1 VTIKVYP
8 ERRLKVTNEKT
19 ENRQAYLK
27 IEVEPPEVE
36 TATEKA
42 YHRLVKRVN
51 VPGFR
56 RGNAPRA
63 IFERHFGKHELFHEM
78 LDDLV
83 PDVYK
88 KALKEQNL
96 EPVAEPQLYLESE
109 EPVILKVIVPLKPVV
124 NLGDYKTIDLKPNPI
139 EVTDAMI
146 DSVVEQLRHQHA
158 TWEATE
164 RPVELNDLVTL
175 DVESTMKGEPFVNQ
189 KGVQYPVTAGT
200 LSPAPG
206 FAEQLVGMKK
216 GDEKEFKIQYP
227 ADYPTKEVQGNE
239 AVFKVKMIEIKQEK
253 LPEVNDEFAKQ
264 LGSEITDINSM
275 RQKISDD
282 LKKRVEDRCKRDFED
297 KVIEAATAMSQVEYP
312 PVLVDMEVERSLERS
327 LRYIQNSGQNID
339 EYLKSINKTLDQL
352 REELRPSST
361 KRVAESLVVGKI
373 AETEKIKVDH
383 DEIHTEIEE
392 MVNTSTGDK
401 EELRKVLETQRN
413 PESIEDTLVA
423 RKTIQRLTEI
433 AQSTKEAKKEA

>member
-1 VTIKVYP
+1 M
-8 ERRLKVTNEKT
+8 KVTNEKT

-63 IFERHFGKHELFHEM
+63 VFERHFGKHELFHEM
-78 LDDLV
+78 LDDLL

-96 EPVAEPQLYLESE
+96 EAIAEPQLELESE
-109 EPVILKVIVPLKPVV
+109 APVILKVVVPLKPVV

-158 TWEATE
+158 TWEAVE

-175 DVESTMKGEPFVNQ
+175 DVESMMKGEPFVNQ

-216 GDEKEFKIQYP
+216 SDEKEFKIQYP

-239 AVFKVKMIEIKQEK
+239 VTFKVKMIEIKQEK

-264 LGSEITDINSM
+264 LGSEIADVSSM

-282 LKKRVEDRCKRDFED
+282 LKKRVEDRVKRDFED
-297 KVIEAATAMSQVEYP
+297 KVVEAATAMSQVEYP

-339 EYLKSINKTLDQL
+339 DYLKSINKTVDQL

-373 AETEKIKVDH
+373 AEAEKIKVDH
-383 DEIHTEIEE
+383 GEIDAEIEE
-392 MVNTSTGDK
+392 MVKLSTGDK
-401 EELRKVLETQRN
+401 EELKKALETQRN
-413 PESIEDTLVA
+413 HESIEDTLVA

-433 AQSTKEAKKEA
+433 AQSEKEVKKEASK

>member
-1 VTIKVYP
+1 M
-8 ERRLKVTNEKT
+8 KVTNEKT

-27 IEVEPPEVE
+27 IEVEPSEIE
-36 TATEKA
+36 TSTEKA

-51 VPGFR
+51 IPGFR

-83 PDVYK
+83 PDVYT
-88 KALKEQNL
+88 KALKEQNI
-96 EPVAEPQLYLESE
+96 EAVAEPQIELESE
-109 EPVILKVIVPLKPVV
+109 EPVIIKAVVPLKPVV
-124 NLGDYKTIDLKPNPI
+124 SLGDYKTIDLKPQPV
-139 EVTDAMI
+139 EVTDAMV

-158 TWEATE
+158 TWEPGE
-164 RPVELNDLVTL
+164 RPVEFGDLVTI

-189 KGVQYPVTAGT
+189 KGVQYQVTKGT

-206 FAEQLVGMKK
+206 FAEELAGIKK
-216 GDEKEFKIQYP
+216 EEEKEFKLHYP
-227 ADYPTKEVQGNE
+227 ADYPQKEVQGNE
-239 AVFKVKMIEIKQEK
+239 AAFKVKIIEIKQEK
-253 LPEVNDEFAKQ
+253 LPEVTDEFAKQ
-264 LGSEITDINSM
+264 VATDIGNVAAM

-297 KVIEAATAMSQVEYP
+297 KVIETVTALSQVEYP
-312 PVLVDMEVERSLERS
+312 PVLVDFEVERSLERS

-339 EYLKSINKTLDQL
+339 AYLKSINKTVDQL
-352 REELRPSST
+352 REELKPSSA

-373 AETEKIKVDH
+373 SEQEQIKVDH
-383 DEIHTEIEE
+383 AEIDAEIED
-392 MVNTSTGDK
+392 MIKNSSGDK

-413 PESIEDTLVA
+413 HESIEDTLVA

-433 AQSTKEAKKEA
+433 AQSQKEAKKEA

>member
-1 VTIKVYP
+1 M
-8 ERRLKVTNEKT
+8 KVTNEKT

-27 IEVEPPEVE
+27 IEVEPSEVE
-36 TATEKA
+36 TSTETA

-56 RGNAPRA
+56 KGKAPRN

-83 PDVYK
+83 PVVYK
-88 KALKEQNL
+88 NAVKEQNL
-96 EPVAEPQLYLESE
+96 EPVAEPQIELETE
-109 EPVILKVIVPLKPVV
+109 EPVVLKFIVPLKPVV
-124 NLGDYKTIDLKPNPI
+124 NVGDYKTLDLKPNPI
-139 EVTDAMI
+139 EVTNEMV

-158 TWEATE
+158 TWEPAE

-189 KGVQYPVTAGT
+189 KGVQYMVTKGAI
-200 LSPAPG
+200 SPAPG
-206 FAEQLVGMKK
+206 FAEALVGMNK
-216 GDEKEFKIQYP
+216 GESKEFSIQYP
-227 ADYPTKEVQGNE
+227 ADYPQKEVQGSE
-239 AVFKVKMIEIKQEK
+239 AIFKVKLIEIKQEK
-253 LPEVNDEFAKQ
+253 MPEVNDEFAKQ
-264 LGSEITDINSM
+264 LGSDITGVETM

-282 LKKRVEDRCKRDFED
+282 LKRRVEDRCKRDFED
-297 KVIEAATAMSQVEYP
+297 RVVEAATALSQVEYP

-339 EYLKSINKTLDQL
+339 EYLKNINKTVDQL

-373 AETEKIKVDH
+373 AELEKIEVDH
-383 DEIHTEIEE
+383 AAIHAEIEE
-392 MVNTSTGDK
+392 MVQNSSGDK
-401 EELRKVLETQRN
+401 DELRAALESQRN
-413 PESIEDTLVA
+413 HESIEDTLVA

-433 AQSTKEAKKEA
+433 AQSEKEAKEEA

>member
-1 VTIKVYP
+1 
-8 ERRLKVTNEKT
+8 
-19 ENRQAYLK
+19 
-27 IEVEPPEVE
+27 
-36 TATEKA
+36 
-42 YHRLVKRVN
+42 
-51 VPGFR
+51 
-56 RGNAPRA
+56 
-63 IFERHFGKHELFHEM
+63 
-78 LDDLV
+78 
-83 PDVYK
+83 
-88 KALKEQNL
+88 
-96 EPVAEPQLYLESE
+96 
-109 EPVILKVIVPLKPVV
+109 
-124 NLGDYKTIDLKPNPI
+124 
-139 EVTDAMI
+139 
-146 DSVVEQLRHQHA
+146 
-158 TWEATE
+158 
-164 RPVELNDLVTL
+164 
-175 DVESTMKGEPFVNQ
+175 MKGEPFVNQ

-200 LSPAPG
+200 LSLAPG

-413 PESIEDTLVA
+413 HESIEDTLVA

>member
-1 VTIKVYP
+1 M
-8 ERRLKVTNEKT
+8 KVTNEKT

-27 IEVEPPEVE
+27 IEVEPSEIE
-36 TATEKA
+36 TSTEKA

-83 PDVYK
+83 PDVYT

-96 EPVAEPQLYLESE
+96 EPVAEPQIELESE
-109 EPVILKVIVPLKPVV
+109 EPVIIKAVVPLKPVV
-124 NLGDYKTIDLKPNPI
+124 SLGDYKTIDLKPQPV
-139 EVTDAMI
+139 EVTDDMI
-146 DSVVEQLRHQHA
+146 NSVVEQLRHQHA
-158 TWEATE
+158 TWEPAE
-164 RPVELNDLVTL
+164 RPVEFDDLVTI

-189 KGVQYPVTAGT
+189 KGVQYQVTKGT
-200 LSPAPG
+200 ISPAPG

-216 GDEKEFKIQYP
+216 EEEKEFKLQYP
-227 ADYPTKEVQGNE
+227 ADYPQKEVQGNE
-239 AVFKVKMIEIKQEK
+239 ATFKVKIIEIKQEK
-253 LPEVNDEFAKQ
+253 LPEVTDEFAKQ
-264 LGSEITDINSM
+264 VGTDITGVDAM

-312 PVLVDMEVERSLERS
+312 PVLVDIEVERSLERS
-327 LRYIQNSGQNID
+327 LRYLQNSGQNI
-339 EYLKSINKTLDQL
+339 EAYLKSINKTIDQL
-352 REELRPSST
+352 REELKPSSA

-373 AETEKIKVDH
+373 AEQEQIKVDH
-383 DEIHTEIEE
+383 AEIDAEIEE
-392 MVNTSTGDK
+392 MVKNSTGDK
-401 EELRKVLETQRN
+401 DELRKALQTQRN
-413 PESIEDTLVA
+413 HESIEDTLVA
-423 RKTIQRLTEI
+423 RKTIQRLAEI
-433 AQSTKEAKKEA
+433 AQSQKEAKKEA

>member
-1 VTIKVYP
+1 M
-8 ERRLKVTNEKT
+8 KVTNEKT
-19 ENRQAYLK
+19 ESRQAYLK
-27 IEVEPPEVE
+27 IEVEPSEVE

-51 VPGFR
+51 IPGFR
-56 RGNAPRA
+56 RGNAPRPV
-63 IFERHFGKHELFHEM
+63 FERHFGKHDLFHEM

-83 PDVYK
+83 PVVYK
-88 KALKEQNL
+88 NALKEQNL
-96 EPVAEPQLYLESE
+96 EPVAEPQIDLESE
-109 EPVILKVIVPLKPVV
+109 EPVVLKVVVPLKPVV
-124 NLGDYKTIDLKPNPI
+124 NLGDYKTIDMKPNPI

-158 TWEATE
+158 TWEPVE

-175 DVESTMKGEPFVNQ
+175 DVGSTMKSEPFVNQ
-189 KGVQYPVTAGT
+189 KGVQYAVTAGT

-206 FAEQLVGMKK
+206 FAEQLVGIKK
-216 GDEKEFKIQYP
+216 GDEKEFNIMYP
-227 ADYPTKEVQGNE
+227 ADYPQKEVQGNE
-239 AVFKVKMIEIKQEK
+239 AVFKVKIIEIKQEK
-253 LPEVNDEFAKQ
+253 LPEVNEEFAKQ
-264 LGSEITDINSM
+264 FGSDITTVDTM

-297 KVIEAATAMSQVEYP
+297 KVIEAATNMSQVEYP

-339 EYLKSINKTLDQL
+339 EYLKSINKTLEQL

-373 AETEKIKVDH
+373 SEQEKIQVDH
-383 DEIHTEIEE
+383 DEIHAEMEE
-392 MVNTSTGDK
+392 MINTSTGDK
-401 EELRKVLETQRN
+401 DELRKALETQRN
-413 PESIEDTLVA
+413 HESIEYTLVA

-433 AQSTKEAKKEA
+433 AQSTKEVKKEA

>member
-1 VTIKVYP
+1 
-8 ERRLKVTNEKT
+8 LKVTNEKT

-36 TATEKA
+36 TATETT

-96 EPVAEPQLYLESE
+96 EPVAEPQLELESE
-109 EPVILKVIVPLKPVV
+109 APVILKVVVPLKPVV

-139 EVTDAMI
+139 EVTDAMV

-158 TWEATE
+158 IWEAVE
-164 RPVELNDLVTL
+164 RPVELNDLVTI

-216 GDEKEFKIQYP
+216 GDEKEFKILYP

-239 AVFKVKMIEIKQEK
+239 ASFKVKMIEIKQEK
-253 LPEVNDEFAKQ
+253 LPEVNNEFAKQ
-264 LGSEITDINSM
+264 LGSEITDVNSM
-275 RQKISDD
+275 RQKISED
-282 LKKRVEDRCKRDFED
+282 LKKRVEDRVKRDFED
-297 KVIEAATAMSQVEYP
+297 KVVEAATAMSQVEYP

-339 EYLKSINKTLDQL
+339 AYLKSINKTLDQL

-383 DEIHTEIEE
+383 DEIHKEIEE

-401 EELRKVLETQRN
+401 DELRKALETQRN
-413 PESIEDTLVA
+413 HESIEDTLVA